1 MWSCRPEGWKRW
13 KRGDCPP
20 SAREIPRCRGGE
32 ITRCVCVVSK
42 EKKETPG
49 SAFGCKSGCWPHNSL
64 TISYFRGERGIRTP
78 GTVARTPHFECGPI
92 DHSGISPNFPDSG
105 FPCPL
110 RLRLCTARRPENL
123 RFGTANIDKIFIF
136 AHPAAKKTLL
146 NPKKVHIAAP
156 NGRSVPNYAYLCSED
171 PMQYF
176 PRTPVYRAKTI
187 LKSVRF
193 SFY

>member
-1 MWSCRPEGWKRW
+1 MYSFPQKSSTPNKPRKLVLKCIILYLWFKKKSLQINICR
-13 KRGDCPP
+13 DLLLLQLLYC
-20 SAREIPRCRGGE
+20 
-32 ITRCVCVVSK
+32 
-42 EKKETPG
+42 
-49 SAFGCKSGCWPHNSL
+49 
-64 TISYFRGERGIRTP
+64 GERGIRTP

-110 RLRLCTARRPENL
+110 RLRLCTARRPGNL

-156 NGRSVPNYAYLCSED
+156 NGRSVPNYAYLCSQA